1 MKKTYNI
8 PVMKV
13 IKIQTVLM
21 QTGSPVT
28 SGLTDFDGYGG
39 TGYEM
44 TADGRK
50 MDFDDDEDFDADF

>member
-13 IKIQTVLM
+13 NKIQAVKMLTN
-21 QTGSPVT
+21 SPLPT
-28 SGLTDFDGYGG
+28 GLTDFDGYGG

-50 MDFDDDEDFDADF
+50 MDFDDDEDFDDDF